1 MILGIGFITFP
12 LPINFSLSKFLYT
25 TDQEIYEHILFS
37 LTVLTTLTG
46 TAVVTHREQLGGSFG
61 R

>member
-1 MILGIGFITFP
+1 M
-12 LPINFSLSKFLYT
+12 
-25 TDQEIYEHILFS
+25 LFS
-37 LTVLTTLTG
+37 LTALTTLTG